1 MFGMLNPLK
10 KSFSPLFLQKMELIG
25 FRVL

>member
-1 MFGMLNPLK
+1 MLNPLK